1 LIRILL
7 TAFGAFPGA
16 PVNPTM
22 KIASA
27 LQNRHRKFERH
38 GILLETRVLPVV
50 YDGVRARLERMIAET
65 RPDIVLHLGLAGRRK
80 AMSIETRALN
90 RLSILH
96 VDALRRYSGSIFVE
110 GKAPLQRRSRYGAT
124 RLARTMAFAGARSRL
139 SMDAGDYLCNQ
150 TLYHSLG
157 LHPGLCGF
165 VHVPR
170 PKALRRPVRPGRPAD
185 GRPSLAAMI
194 AAMERALFQLA
205 ADHRSARHADRLNP
219 T

>member
-1 LIRILL
+1 MIRILL

-22 KIASA
+22 KIAPA
-27 LQNRHRKFERH
+27 LQKRHRKFERH

-80 AMSIETRALN
+80 TISVETRALN

-96 VDALRRYSGSIFVE
+96 VDALRKYSGSIFVE
-110 GKAPLQRRSRYGAT
+110 ATGPFRRRSRFAAA
-124 RLARTMAFAGARSRL
+124 RLARTMASAGARSRL
-139 SMDAGDYLCNQ
+139 SIDAGDYLCNQ

-157 LHPGLCGF
+157 LHAGLCGF

-170 PKALRRPVRPGRPAD
+170 PKALRRPIRHGRQAD

-194 AAMERALFQLA
+194 TAIERALFQLA
-205 ADHRSARHADRLNP
+205 ADHRSARHSRQV
-219 T
+219 

>member
-27 LQNRHRKFERH
+27 LQKRHRKLERH
-38 GILLETRVLPVV
+38 GIFLETRVLPVV
-50 YDGVRARLERMIAET
+50 FEGVRTRLEEMIAET

-80 AMSIETRALN
+80 TMSVETRALN
-90 RLSILH
+90 RLTLLH
-96 VDALRRYSGSIFVE
+96 VDALRKYSGSIFVE
-110 GKAPLQRRSRYGAT
+110 GKAPLQRRSRFGAL
-124 RLARTMAFAGARSRL
+124 RLARTMGTAGARSRL
-139 SMDAGDYLCNQ
+139 SIDAGDYLCNQ

-170 PKALRRPVRPGRPAD
+170 PKALRRPLRTGRSPD
-185 GRPSLAAMI
+185 VRPSLAAM
-194 AAMERALFQLA
+194 AAAIERALFQLA
-205 ADHRSARHADRLNP
+205 ADHRVHRRS
-219 T
+219 